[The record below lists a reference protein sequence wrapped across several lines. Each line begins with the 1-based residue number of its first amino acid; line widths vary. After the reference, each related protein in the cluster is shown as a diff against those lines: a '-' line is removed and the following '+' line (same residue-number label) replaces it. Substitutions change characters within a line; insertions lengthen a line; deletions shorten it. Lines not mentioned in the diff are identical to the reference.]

1 MQSHLNNVKKLN
13 DIFSKEISP
22 LCEQIQMLTL
32 PLCDNEGKDNDENTN
47 NDTIDPDYKKL
58 VTELTELHQMHSD
71 LEQFEKNEDKKYM
84 EYLYKYNKTHPD
96 VSQFEFEMSYARLV
110 YKIHTVKS
118 SYELFK
124 NNHNNINKS
133 SEKDE

>member
-22 LCEQIQMLTL
+22 LCEQIQLLTL
-32 PLCDNEGKDNDENTN
+32 PLDDEDENEDDN

-58 VTELTELHQMHSD
+58 VMELTELHQMHSD
-71 LEQFEKNEDKKYM
+71 LKQFEKNEDKKYM
-84 EYLYKYNKTHPD
+84 EYLYKHNKSHPD

-124 NNHNNINKS
+124 NNHNDDKS
-133 SEKDE
+133 SNNI